1 MATEV
6 VSSIPLPD
14 DNGSY
19 TGENIK
25 VLEGLEAVRLR
36 PAMYIGSTGE
46 MGLHHLVYEVVDNS
60 VDEALAGYAK
70 KVEVVIHVDNSITV
84 TDDGRGIPVD
94 MMDLAGGEKMPA
106 VQVVLTKLHAGGK
119 FDSSTYKVSGGLHGV
134 GVSCVNALSQEFGVE
149 IWRDGKTWE
158 MDFSCGLPTSK
169 LRQSGT
175 SKRRGTKVH
184 FLPDRSIFA
193 VTEYNYDTLAQRLRE
208 LAFLNKGLEISLVDE
223 RTADPKTGEAKR
235 SGF

>member
-6 VSSIPLPD
+6 LSGTPVNG
-14 DNGSY
+14 DNDSY
-19 TGENIK
+19 TGENIRI
-25 VLEGLEAVRLR
+25 LEGLEAVRLR

-70 KVEVVIHVDNSITV
+70 KIEVVIHVDNSITV

-94 MMDLAGGEKMPA
+94 MMSVGNGDMMPA

-134 GVSCVNALSQEFGVE
+134 GVSCVNALSQEFNVE
-149 IWRDGKTWE
+149 IWRDGNTWE
-158 MDFSCGLPTSK
+158 MDFSCGLPTSE
-169 LRQSGT
+169 LRKSGT
-175 SKRRGTKVH
+175 TKRR
-184 FLPDRSIFA
+184 
-193 VTEYNYDTLAQRLRE
+193 
-208 LAFLNKGLEISLVDE
+208 
-223 RTADPKTGEAKR
+223 
-235 SGF
+235 